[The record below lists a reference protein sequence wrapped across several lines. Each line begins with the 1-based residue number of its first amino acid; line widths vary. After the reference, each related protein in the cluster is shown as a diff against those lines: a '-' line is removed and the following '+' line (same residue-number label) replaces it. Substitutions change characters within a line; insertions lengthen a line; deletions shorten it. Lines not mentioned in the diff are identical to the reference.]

1 MIKKVMM
8 IQQIKY
14 THWAYLKEALTNF
27 WNYR

>member
-1 MIKKVMM
+1 MM

-27 WNYR
+27 GITVNIQK